1 MAIQTVRLWALST
14 CPWCRK
20 AKQWLT
26 ANGVDFEFVD
36 VDLLS
41 DGEYD
46 ATIAELKTLAQSRA
60 FPIVRI
66 GDQVFVGYAP
76 AKWAAALGIDP

>member
-1 MAIQTVRLWALST
+1 MADDVFVYALST

-20 AKQWLT
+20 TKQWLT
-26 ANGVDFEFVD
+26 AKGVEFEFVD
-36 VDLLS
+36 VDLLP
-41 DGEYD
+41 DDEYE
-46 ATIAELKTLAQSRA
+46 ATIAELKTLANSRA

-76 AKWAAALGIDP
+76 AKYADALGIEL

>member
-1 MAIQTVRLWALST
+1 MATPAVKLWALST

-26 ANGVDFEFVD
+26 AKGVDFEFVD
-36 VDLLS
+36 VDLLA
-41 DGEYD
+41 DDTYD
-46 ATIAELKTLAQSRA
+46 ATIAELKTLANSRA

-76 AKWAAALGIDP
+76 AKWADALGIEL